1 VLSHAK
7 IADHPVTVH
16 GPAVDSMRG
25 LAFVAGRLILND
37 LMDSFPF
44 VKMSGAGNDFVVVD
58 NRTLALNLTREQIA
72 NLCHRHFG
80 IGADGLLAA
89 EPAGEAG
96 ADFRMRYYNADGG
109 EAEMCGNGARCFAR
123 FVEAWP
129 RTEPGR
135 VRFLTQAGLITG
147 EFVGHEIR
155 VDLTPPTDLKLDREA
170 DFGWGRVRFHSIN
183 TGVPHAVVEVPDVE
197 LAEVMSLGRAIRH
210 SKLFAN
216 GTNVNFVQAT
226 GAGDLVV
233 RTYER
238 GVEGETLACGTGVV
252 AAALIMHRV
261 RNLPLPVRVRV
272 RGGDTLTVGA
282 VTESSVNYGDTFRDV
297 TLTGPATEVYSGT
310 VKL

>member
-1 VLSHAK
+1 
-7 IADHPVTVH
+7 
-16 GPAVDSMRG
+16 
-25 LAFVAGRLILND
+25 
-37 LMDSFPF
+37 MDSFPF
-44 VKMSGAGNDFVVVD
+44 VKMNGAGNDFIVVD
-58 NRTLALNLTREQIA
+58 NRSLALNLTREQIA

-89 EPAGEAG
+89 EPTGEEG

-135 VRFLTQAGLITG
+135 VRFFTLAGPIAG

-155 VDLTPPTDLKLDREA
+155 VNLTAPTELKLDREA
-170 DFGWGRVRFHSIN
+170 DFGWGRVKFHSIN
-183 TGVPHAVVEVPDVE
+183 TGVPHVVIEVPDVE
-197 LAEVMSLGRAIRH
+197 VAEVMALGRAIRY
-210 SKLFAN
+210 SELFTN
-216 GTNVNFVQAT
+216 GTNVNFVQVT
-226 GAGDLVV
+226 GTGELIV

-238 GVEGETLACGTGVV
+238 GVEGETLACGTGVT
-252 AAALIMHRV
+252 AAALVMHRV
-261 RNLPLPVRVRV
+261 HGLPFPLKVHV
-272 RGGDTLTVGA
+272 RGGDTLAVGA
-282 VTESSVNYGDTFRDV
+282 MTEGSVNYGDTFRDV